1 MKIIN
6 AVNLV
11 KIYEDKGV
19 PVRALSNVSLT
30 INKGDFISIAGPSG
44 SGKTTLL
51 NIIGGLDAP
60 TKGRVYLEGEDL
72 TKMSAS
78 QLARLRLNKYGFIFQ
93 SYNLIPV
100 LTALE
105 NVEYVMHLQGIPSQE
120 RHRRATEIL
129 DEVGLRGMYNR
140 RPDHLS
146 GGEQQRVAVA
156 RAVVAMPMLVL
167 ADEPTANLDS
177 TTGGKLMDLMS
188 HLNQNRGITFLFSTH
203 DPTVMKRARRLIH
216 LKDGRIVGEENGD
229 RG

>member
-1 MKIIN
+1 MEIIN

-19 PVRALSNVSLT
+19 PVKALSDVSLT
-30 INKGDFISIAGPSG
+30 IIKGDFISIAGPSG

-60 TKGRVYLEGEDL
+60 TKGKVYLEGEDL
-72 TKMSAS
+72 TRMSPS

-105 NVEYVMHLQGIPSQE
+105 NVEYVMHLQGVPPKE

-129 DEVGLRGMYNR
+129 DEVGLRGKYNR

-177 TTGGKLMDLMS
+177 ATGERLMDLMAR
-188 HLNQNRGITFLFSTH
+188 LNQKRGITFLFSTH
-203 DPTVMKRARRLIH
+203 DPTVMKRARRLIR
-216 LKDGRIVGEENGD
+216 LKDGRIVGEGNAD